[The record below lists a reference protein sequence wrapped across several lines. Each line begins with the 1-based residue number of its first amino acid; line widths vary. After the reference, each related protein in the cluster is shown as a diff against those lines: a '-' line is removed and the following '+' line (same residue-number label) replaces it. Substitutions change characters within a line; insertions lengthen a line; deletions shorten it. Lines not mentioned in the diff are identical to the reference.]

1 MTPRRTKIVCTI
13 GPATDSET
21 MLSKLIDAGM
31 NVARLNFS
39 HGKHEEH
46 LQRIQTLRKLAEAK
60 NVLLAILQDLSG
72 PKIRTGAMSIPG
84 GAILREGGFFTLTK
98 RNVLGNEIEVGITYP
113 DLPGQVKAG
122 DTILLADG
130 SIELSVVECTEVDV
144 RCRVVVGGALGANKG
159 INLPNRSLSISGL
172 TEKDKADLAFGLNA
186 GIDYVAMSFVRSASD
201 VQKLH
206 VLMRDH
212 GKRVPVIAKIE
223 KHEAL
228 QEIDK
233 IVDVADGIM
242 VARGDLAVETA
253 LEGVPLVQ
261 KMLIQKCNNAGKPVI
276 TATQMLKS
284 MVDAPRPTRAEAAD
298 VANAVLDGTDAV
310 MLSEETTI
318 GKFPEQTVRVMD
330 KIIRTT
336 EHSMSW
342 REIQTQAQDGFIATS
357 AAISHA
363 AVSIAKD
370 LGARAILTPTRSGA
384 TARMV
389 ARYRPC
395 VPILA
400 LSSSPATVRQLALVW
415 GVYPL
420 LIDEFVNSDEIIER
434 AKKAARDA
442 KIVHRGDTVIITAG
456 LPQSASSVTNLIKAD
471 VIQ

>member
-13 GPATDSET
+13 GPATDSEA

-39 HGKHEEH
+39 HGTHEEH
-46 LQRIQTLRKLAEAK
+46 LRRIQTLRKLAEAK
-60 NVLLAILQDLSG
+60 GVPLAILQDLSG
-72 PKIRTGAMSIPG
+72 PKIRTGSMSISG
-84 GAILREGGFFTLTK
+84 GAILREGEFFTLTA
-98 RNVLGNEIEVGITYP
+98 RNVPGNEREVGITYHA
-113 DLPGQVKAG
+113 LPSQVKVG
-122 DTILLADG
+122 DNILLADG
-130 SIELSVVECTEVDV
+130 SIELNVVECTDQDI
-144 RCRVVVGGALGANKG
+144 RCRVVVGGTLGSNKG
-159 INLPNRSLSISGL
+159 INLPTRSLSISGL
-172 TEKDKADLAFGLNA
+172 TDKDKIDLIFGLDA
-186 GIDYVAMSFVRSASD
+186 GVDYVALSFVRSAAD
-201 VQKLH
+201 IQAVQ
-206 VLMRDH
+206 VIMRDH
-212 GKRVPVIAKIE
+212 GKKASVIAKIE

-233 IVDVADGIM
+233 IVEVADGIM

-253 LEGVPLVQ
+253 LEVVPLVQ
-261 KMLIQKCNNAGKPVI
+261 KTIIQKCNNAGKPVI

-284 MVDAPRPTRAEAAD
+284 MVDSPRPTRAEAAD

-318 GKFPEQTVRVMD
+318 GKFPERTVQVMD
-330 KIIRTT
+330 KIVRTT
-336 EHSMSW
+336 EQSMSW
-342 REIQTQAQDGFIATS
+342 RDVQTQMQDGVITTS

-363 AVSIAKD
+363 TVSIAKD
-370 LGARAILTPTRSGA
+370 LGAKAILTPTRSGA

-400 LSSSPATVRQLALVW
+400 LSTSPAVVRQLSLVW

-420 LIDEFVNSDEIIER
+420 LIDEYVNSDEIIER

-442 KIVHRGDTVIITAG
+442 KAVHRGDTVIITAG
-456 LPQSASSVTNLIKAD
+456 LPQTASSVTNLIKSD

>member
-1 MTPRRTKIVCTI
+1 VLTK
-13 GPATDSET
+13 
-21 MLSKLIDAGM
+21 LLDAGM

-39 HGKHEEH
+39 HGSHQEH
-46 LQRIQTLRKLAEAK
+46 LQTIQKLRRLAEGRDAP
-60 NVLLAILQDLSG
+60 LAILQDLSG
-72 PKIRTGAMSIPG
+72 PKIRTSSMSISG
-84 GAILREGGFFTLTK
+84 GAVLREGEIFTLTARQVGGDEK
-98 RNVLGNEIEVGITYP
+98 EVSITYP
-113 DLPGQVKAG
+113 ALPKEVKAG

-130 SIELSVVECTEVDV
+130 SIELQVVECTELDI
-144 RCRVVVGGALGANKG
+144 RCRIVVGGLLGSKKG
-159 INLPNRSLSISGL
+159 INLPTRSLGISGL
-172 TEKDKADLAFGLNA
+172 TDKDHDDLVFGLDA
-186 GIDYVAMSFVRSASD
+186 GVDYVAMSFVRSAAD
-201 VQKLH
+201 IQTVH
-206 VLMRDH
+206 AIMRKH
-212 GKRVPVIAKIE
+212 GKKAPVIAKIE

-233 IVDVADGIM
+233 IVEVADGIM

-253 LEGVPLVQ
+253 LERVPLVQ
-261 KMLIQKCNNAGKPVI
+261 KMLIQKCNIAGKPVI

-310 MLSEETTI
+310 MLSEETAM
-318 GKFPEQTVRVMD
+318 GKYPEQTVQVMD
-330 KIIRTT
+330 KIIRAT
-336 EHSMSW
+336 EQTMGW
-342 REIQTQAQDGFIATS
+342 RDVQTQIQDGFITTS

-363 AVSIAKD
+363 TVNIAKD
-370 LGARAILTPTRSGA
+370 LGARAILTPTRSGS

-400 LSSSPATVRQLALVW
+400 LSSNPATVRQLALVW
-415 GVYPL
+415 GVCPV

-442 KIVHRGDTVIITAG
+442 KVVHRGDTVIITAG

-471 VIQ
+471 VIS